1 MCEDCFKKEILKF
14 DSQEDFDV
22 FQRSI
27 DIKINEKK
35 LRTIRD
41 ENHKNWD
48 FKLIYQCVFCNE
60 EWILSIPDNAWRG
73 YFLTKNNAIKR
84 DKELESERKKGSIGC
99 FIILSLILLIIIIL
113 TIKAC
118 G

>member
-1 MCEDCFKKEILKF
+1 MCEDCFDKEISKF
-14 DSQEDFDV
+14 NSQEDFDN
-22 FQRSI
+22 FQRLI
-27 DIKINEKK
+27 DIKINEEK
-35 LRTIRD
+35 LRAIRD
-41 ENHKNWD
+41 ENQQNWD
-48 FKLIYQCVFCNE
+48 FKLIYQCISCKE

-73 YFLTKNNAIKR
+73 YFLTKKNAIKR
-84 DKELESERKKGSIGC
+84 DIELESERKKGSTGC